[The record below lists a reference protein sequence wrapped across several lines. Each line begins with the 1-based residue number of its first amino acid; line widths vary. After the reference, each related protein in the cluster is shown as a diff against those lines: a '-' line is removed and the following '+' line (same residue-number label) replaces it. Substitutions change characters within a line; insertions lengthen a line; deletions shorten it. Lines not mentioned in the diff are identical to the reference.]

1 MVTTP
6 TVPTTAIAATGT
18 SALSK
23 LSGNFNDFLKL
34 LMTQLQ
40 NQDPTAPMDTNQF
53 TTQLVQFSSVEQQID
68 TNASLNKLISLQ
80 QGGEVLQSAAL
91 VGKTVQV
98 TADHVAQQAGGSDVQ
113 FTTSAAQPVV
123 IELSTD
129 AGNVVR
135 QMTISSTAGENQWH
149 WDGTDNNGR
158 TVPAGPYRLT
168 VKSGDSGSEIP
179 FTTTGLATAVQR
191 SADGFDVI
199 MGQVRVPLA
208 SVQSVR

>member
-98 TADHVAQQAGGSDVQ
+98 TGRPRGAASGRQRRPVHDERGAACDDRALDGCGECGPADDDLEHRRGEPVALGRHGQQRQDGAG
-113 FTTSAAQPVV
+113 
-123 IELSTD
+123 
-129 AGNVVR
+129 
-135 QMTISSTAGENQWH
+135 
-149 WDGTDNNGR
+149 
-158 TVPAGPYRLT
+158 
-168 VKSGDSGSEIP
+168 
-179 FTTTGLATAVQR
+179 
-191 SADGFDVI
+191 
-199 MGQVRVPLA
+199 RVLIA
-208 SVQSVR
+208 SP